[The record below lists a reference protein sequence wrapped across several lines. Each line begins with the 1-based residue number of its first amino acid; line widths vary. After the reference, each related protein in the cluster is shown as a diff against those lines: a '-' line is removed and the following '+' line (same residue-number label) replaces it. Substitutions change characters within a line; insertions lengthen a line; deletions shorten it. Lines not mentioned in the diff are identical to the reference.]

1 MVKGDLIKAGEFDKI
16 KDLTLEAVALAKK
29 YTYIFLPYT
38 IFVKISVPLFV
49 VKERKNPQP
58 LCFIRDCG
66 FLKLFEFHC
75 SCRLWCEI
83 IKYTVDS
90 RNFMCDTF
98 CNMNH

>member
-16 KDLTLEAVALAKK
+16 KDLTLEAVALAKS
-29 YTYIFLPYT
+29 TLM
-38 IFVKISVPLFV
+38 

-83 IKYTVDS
+83 IKHTIDS